1 MLLLP
6 PPPGSSGKWD
16 RILLGVLTWSRP
28 FGTGGNVGISMD
40 RGITGENLP
49 QLLLEGKLRVLLG
62 LFQAFSQ
69 GWLCP
74 LGLV

>member
-6 PPPGSSGKWD
+6 PPPGSAGKWD
-16 RILLGVLTWSRP
+16 RILLGVLTWSGP

-49 QLLLEGKLRVLLG
+49 QVLTEGKFQLPPG

>member
-6 PPPGSSGKWD
+6 PPPGSAGKWD

-40 RGITGENLP
+40 RGIIGENLP
-49 QLLLEGKLRVLLG
+49 QVLTEGKFQLPPG

-69 GWLCP
+69 GWLCL